1 MKKCLPLVVLVLGTL
16 LPLSSSVQAQGL
28 LATWGGYGSGSGQ
41 FFYPWGMAFDA
52 SGNLYVADQ
61 GNNRIQKF
69 SSSGAFLLQLGSRGS
84 GNGQFN
90 FPSGV
95 AVDASGN
102 VYVADQ
108 ENHRIQK
115 LDSSGVFVAKWGTPG
130 FGDSQ
135 FYFPC
140 GLALDD
146 SANVYVADQ
155 GNYRIQKFTSTG
167 AYVTQW
173 SSGFAAPVGVAVD
186 AGGTV
191 YVVDYGNSV
200 IQTFTRDGTYLN
212 TWAGDPS
219 SPWSSPR
226 GVGVDGRG
234 NFYVADTDN
243 DRIQVYTGDGTFLT
257 GWGETGS
264 GEGQF
269 RFPAGVAVSANGN
282 VYVTDGNNHR
292 VQEFMVLQRI
302 TAIADVGSDQGG
314 QARIRFVAHGWD
326 FGGSSTPITGYHVYR
341 RIDPLTAPPALP
353 VRADGDGDGG
363 GVTLPGGAQLDGWDY
378 LITVPA
384 TAENAYNVVVPTLAD
399 SNLSG
404 THWSVF
410 MIRAATATIGTYFE
424 SAPDSGYSKDNL
436 PPAAPLPFTAAYVNG
451 ATHLHWGRNL
461 EPDFWAYRLY
471 RGVASDFEPG
481 PTNLVTTL
489 SDTDYVDPGPPGAC
503 YKLSASDWSGNE
515 SGYVLI
521 TPNQIAGVADGGPL
535 VLALEGVRPNPARGD
550 RLSVEFV
557 LPVSAPARL
566 EVLDV
571 TGRRV
576 AKREVGSLGAGRH
589 RVDLAEGRRLAAG
602 LYLVRLTQGANARTT
617 RVAVIN

>member
-1 MKKCLPLVVLVLGTL
+1 MKKCLLCAALVLGIL
-16 LPLSSSVQAQGL
+16 LPPAAPVQAQRL
-28 LATWGGYGSGSGQ
+28 LATWGGYGSGSGK
-41 FFYPWGMAFDA
+41 FIYPWGMAFDA
-52 SGNLYVADQ
+52 SGNVYVADQ

-69 SSSGAFLLQLGSRGS
+69 SSSGAFLSQLGSRGN

-102 VYVADQ
+102 IYVVDQ

-130 FGDSQ
+130 FGDGQ

-173 SSGFAAPVGVAVD
+173 SSGFAAPVGVAVN

-191 YVVDYGNSV
+191 YVVDYGNS
-200 IQTFTRDGTYLN
+200 IIDLSTRDGTYLD

-226 GVGVDGRG
+226 GVAVDGRG
-234 NFYVADTDN
+234 NLYVADTDN
-243 DRIQVYTGDGTFLT
+243 DRIQVFAGDGTFLT
-257 GWGETGS
+257 EWGSTGS
-264 GEGQF
+264 AEGQF
-269 RFPAGVAVSANGN
+269 RFPAGVAVSADGN
-282 VYVTDGNNHR
+282 VYVSDGNNHR
-292 VQEFMVLQRI
+292 VQVFMVLQRI
-302 TAIADVGSDQGG
+302 TAITDVGNDQGG
-314 QARIRFVAHGWD
+314 QVRIRFIAHGWD
-326 FGGSSTPITGYHVYR
+326 FSGSPAPITGYHVYR
-341 RIDPLTAPPALP
+341 RIDPLTSPPGRLGS
-353 VRADGDGDGG
+353 ADGGA
-363 GVTLPGGAQLDGWDY
+363 VTLPEGAQLDGWDF
-378 LITVPA
+378 LVTVPA

-399 SNLSG
+399 SGLSG

-410 MIRAATATIGTYFE
+410 MVRAATSTVGTYYD
-424 SAPDSGYSKDNL
+424 SAPDSGCSTDNL
-436 PPAAPLPFTAAYVNG
+436 PPPEPSAFTAAYVNG
-451 ATHLHWGRNL
+451 ATHLHWSRSF

-471 RGVASDFEPG
+471 RGVAPDFVPG
-481 PTNLVTTL
+481 PTNLVITL
-489 SDTDYVDPGPPGAC
+489 CDTNYVDPGPPGAC

-515 SGYVLI
+515 SGFALI
-521 TPNQIAGVADGGPL
+521 TPNQIAGVTGGGPL

-557 LPVSAPARL
+557 LPVAAPARL

-576 AKREVGSLGAGRH
+576 ATRDVGGLGSGRH
-589 RVDLAEGRRLAAG
+589 RVDLAEGRQLAAG
-602 LYLVRLTQGANARTT
+602 LYLIRLTQGANARIT